1 MSNETT
7 VKVNIDVDNSPLED
21 LSELLETLVT
31 NGEEL
36 GETLSSSLSDVNSS
50 VEELNT
56 TLQDVNESAE
66 NVDDTLTNMDST
78 AIEEI
83 NESASEAVTSLND
96 LSNASED
103 ATLSLQD
110 ASNAAQELSDNL
122 SNVDGSSL
130 SDAANAAEDLSSSAS
145 GASEEI
151 DNMSNSSGTFSE
163 STNNWMS
170 MATGINGVASRVG
183 SLNGQFMA
191 LNDVVST
198 VSVNTG
204 YSTDKVRELAT
215 SYSEVG
221 TSASDAAIY
230 LQRFQNAG
238 LEPSSAEMDKAMQ
251 EAHQLQTAFRLTG
264 TEADSLMG
272 ALKRA
277 GIGAD
282 NLGSSFNALGYISA
296 ETNISVDT
304 FQSVLTTAGANM
316 ENYGVSVDVAA
327 VALSKING
335 RYRTARQAGSAFNEA
350 VKESKGDLAKLEELL
365 ELTPGTLQNASAE
378 TQKAAGVVDNL
389 SDSYEKNQG
398 LLGGFNEWLDDTAM
412 SMSGY
417 IGPIANFAQTFTSAF
432 SGMADVIATLK
443 AAKDGIK
450 GLINVAKNHGVL
462 GDLADKLKKLRGSG
476 GSSSGDDGG
485 ILGDTSKGTGEGGG
499 FKDGFKG
506 AAKNVGTIA
515 KSFVTSIAAISAAM
529 GTIFI
534 GMVEIAAIGWVY
546 QQIKPQVDAGI
557 EAIKNVGIILLPLAA
572 AVIGLGYIID
582 KTGVNIDG
590 IQDGMRDGARL
601 IIEAMLCTAGIIASF
616 IPCIA
621 ALAGVGAV
629 YNAVQSQVDAGV
641 EALKKVSLI
650 LIPIAA
656 AIIALGVVVD
666 KFSVN
671 VGNVA
676 KGMAKAAVLVV
687 EAMIL
692 TAGVIASMIPG
703 ILVIASIGGMVD
715 IGSVSNGVEAI
726 KQCAV
731 VIVPIAAVI
740 MILGAVLG
748 NFAVA
753 AAPVAI
759 GMALVAALVAEAMI
773 LTAGVIVSMI
783 PAMLAIASIGDMI
796 DLSSVKK
803 GAETIKQ
810 TAIALGYVAEAV
822 AMLTAVDMMSLADNI
837 TNAISSFLGFGD
849 SGIETMLDKIR
860 GFVEG
865 FNNSQIPVLDMG
877 KVTQLRMISTQL
889 PVAVASIISIKSM
902 MDNVN
907 MVLGSGNLL
916 SMITGG
922 NLQDTLNQLKPQV
935 QAVMDFA
942 NDIGNFNL
950 SGAGVAGIANAITS
964 LSNSI
969 NQIVATANNG
979 VGALRSAGTRLGTA
993 LKTGF
998 STSIVGFNTLANS
1011 SLASLIS
1018 NVNSKVGAMRS
1029 AGTNLA
1035 NALVTGFKSK
1045 AHQLKT
1051 AASQEAQYAIQAVLS
1066 KKSEMRQAG
1075 YELGLSYVEGYRA
1088 GQNSGSPGDVAKA
1101 AREEAGYAI
1110 EAVLDNYS
1118 KMFRTGA
1125 GFGNSL
1131 VEGYKTASNLNKDLN
1146 IGNGQFFNNPV
1157 GSNNDKNI
1165 TVNLEIGT
1173 VDSKSRVDEI
1183 VDAVTHALTWNNAL
1197 AGRNIDKEAI

>member
-1 MSNETT
+1 MSDETT
-7 VKVNIDVDNSPLED
+7 VKVNIDIDNSPLED
-21 LSELLETLVT
+21 LSELLETLIT
-31 NGEEL
+31 KGEEL
-36 GETLSSSLSDVNSS
+36 GDTLSSALEDINTSADD
-50 VEELNT
+50 LNT
-56 TLQDVNESAE
+56 TLNDVGESAE
-66 NVDDTLTNMDST
+66 NVEETISNMDSSS
-78 AIEEI
+78 IEEI
-83 NESASEAVTSLND
+83 NESVGQTVDAMDDLKTS
-96 LSNASED
+96 AED
-103 ATLSLQD
+103 AS
-110 ASNAAQELSDNL
+110 
-122 SNVDGSSL
+122 GSL
-130 SDAANAAEDLSSSAS
+130 SDAASSAEELSSSLSSVDGSGLSDAASSAEELSSSAS

-151 DNMSNSSGTFSE
+151 DNMSNSSQTFGKN
-163 STNNWMS
+163 TTDWMHI
-170 MATGINGVASRVG
+170 AVGLDGVVGRVG

-272 ALKRA
+272 SLKRA

-335 RYRTARQAGSAFNEA
+335 RYRTARQAGSAFNKA
-350 VKESKGDLAKLEELL
+350 VEESGGDIAKLEQLL
-365 ELTPGTLQNASAE
+365 GLEAGTLQNASAE

-529 GTIFI
+529 GTIFV

-590 IQDGMRDGARL
+590 IQKGMDKGAKL
-601 IIEAMLCTAGIIASF
+601 IAKAMFWTSVIVASF
-616 IPCIA
+616 IPGIA

-687 EAMIL
+687 ESMIL

-748 NFAVA
+748 NFAVV

-759 GMALVAALVAEAMI
+759 GMALVAGLVAEAMI

-889 PVAVASIISIKSM
+889 PVAVASILSIKSM

-950 SGAGVAGIANAITS
+950 SGDGGAGVAGIANAITS

-1035 NALVTGFKSK
+1035 NALVTGF
-1045 AHQLKT
+1045 
-1051 AASQEAQYAIQAVLS
+1051 V
-1066 KKSEMRQAG
+1066 
-1075 YELGLSYVEGYRA
+1075 
-1088 GQNSGSPGDVAKA
+1088 
-1101 AREEAGYAI
+1101 
-1110 EAVLDNYS
+1110 
-1118 KMFRTGA
+1118 
-1125 GFGNSL
+1125 
-1131 VEGYKTASNLNKDLN
+1131 NK
-1146 IGNGQFFNNPV
+1146 QM
-1157 GSNNDKNI
+1157 
-1165 TVNLEIGT
+1165 
-1173 VDSKSRVDEI
+1173 
-1183 VDAVTHALTWNNAL
+1183 
-1197 AGRNIDKEAI
+1197 